1 MSNVWKTILGGL
13 KSKTVW
19 FNVLLYSIDVIGQ
32 FDFIKNDPDLAI
44 LIATV
49 GNIALRLVTKKA
61 LKDK

>member
-1 MSNVWKTILGGL
+1 MIWKTILGGL

-49 GNIALRLVTKKA
+49 GNIALRLVTTKA

>member
-49 GNIALRLVTKKA
+49 GNIALRLVTTKA